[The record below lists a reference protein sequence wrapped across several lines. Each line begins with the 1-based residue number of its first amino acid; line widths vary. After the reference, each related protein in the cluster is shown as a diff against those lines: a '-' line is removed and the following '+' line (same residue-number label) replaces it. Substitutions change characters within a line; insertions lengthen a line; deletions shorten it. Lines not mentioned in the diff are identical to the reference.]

1 MRCTVGVL
9 AHTHWL
15 APPGPAPSSVPVCR
29 RADPNSRPS
38 PSVLSTDMRPRV
50 FFDLALGDQQPARV
64 IFELY
69 NDIVP
74 KTAENFRALA
84 TGEKGLSP
92 LSQVPLY
99 YKNSIVHRAIKGF
112 MVQGGDFT
120 KRNGSGGESIYGGP
134 FPDEDLSQP
143 LDAEG
148 LLVMAN
154 KGPNTNGSQWF
165 VTLRACPHL
174 DGKHVVFGRVLKGYD
189 TIAAVADVPTDE
201 KDRPLQPVVIVNC
214 GELVRKAA
222 PPQEQPERSRK
233 RSVSVSRSASPEER
247 DRRKRSRRSSGPG
260 EGEGEREDSGDDRKH
275 RKKKHHHK
283 KHSSKHRRRSASPAR
298 DKGDEPSRAKEPRQE
313 TEEEYDARLEREEK
327 ERLEASRRYH
337 LAEMKRRYERE
348 QRPSSNGIIYKGRGE
363 MRFRD

>member
-1 MRCTVGVL
+1 
-9 AHTHWL
+9 
-15 APPGPAPSSVPVCR
+15 
-29 RADPNSRPS
+29 
-38 PSVLSTDMRPRV
+38 MRPRV

-74 KTAENFRALA
+74 DTAENFRALA

-99 YKNSIVHRAIKGF
+99 YKNSIIHRAIKGF

-143 LDAEG
+143 LDSEG

-189 TIAAVADVPTDE
+189 AIAAVADVPTDE

-222 PPQEQPERSRK
+222 PPQPERSRK
-233 RSVSVSRSASPEER
+233 RSASVSRSASPEER

-260 EGEGEREDSGDDRKH
+260 EDEDDRADSGDDRKH
-275 RKKKHHHK
+275 RKKKHHHHK
-283 KHSSKHRRRSASPAR
+283 KHSSKQRHRSKSPSR
-298 DKGDEPSRAKEPRQE
+298 GKEQERDEPSRAKEPRQE

-337 LAEMKRRYERE
+337 MAEMKRRYERE